1 MGLHDVGPTTSGT
14 VRRRVPS
21 SVVWGVLLLLA
32 GVMLLLDYLDV
43 LPGEWI
49 FWTVALSAGA
59 GAFLY
64 VFLTQREK
72 WWAAI
77 PAGWLLGAAAT
88 TVWESVGAG
97 EDDRGG
103 ALLLGLGGL
112 GFWAVYA
119 RRREN
124 WWAIIPGGVLVTLAV
139 MISLEGVVGGA
150 TAGSVL
156 FFGLALTFALLS
168 VLPGTAMRW
177 PLIPAAG
184 LTVLGVLTAL
194 EATGALE
201 LANLV
206 WPVALIAAGG
216 YVIWKALRPRHPHGP
231 AGA

>member
-1 MGLHDVGPTTSGT
+1 MGLHDVGPAYGT
-14 VRRRVPS
+14 DRRRVPS

-32 GVMLLLDYLDV
+32 GVMLLLDYLEV

-49 FWTVALSAGA
+49 FWAVALAAGA

-64 VFLTQREK
+64 VFLTQHEK

-77 PAGWLLGAAAT
+77 PAGWLLGAAAV
-88 TVWESVGAG
+88 TVWEALVAN
-97 EDDRGG
+97 DDRGA

-119 RRREN
+119 RRRAN
-124 WWAIIPGGVLVTLAV
+124 WWAVIPGGVLVTLAV
-139 MISLEGVVGGA
+139 MIALEATVSAA

-156 FFGLALTFALLS
+156 FFGMAVTFALLA
-168 VLPGTAMRW
+168 VLPGTRMRW

-184 LTVLGVLTAL
+184 LTLLGVLTAL

-216 YVIWKALRPRHPHGP
+216 YVIWKAVRPRRPHGP